1 MYYKWEVAD
10 NRQNKQN
17 KQGTNQALYVNKKNE
32 QVESSEQSISIGIAT
47 SVVYTLMLA
56 YIYGT
61 AFRKSIQF
69 NTFSLSFEKCE
80 KVGTTVLLIVFL
92 ALLQGLFASQGMYTK
107 ADMKKSL
114 IIAFNYVII
123 TCWLLF
129 MFVFPMHDGKVSL
142 LHSFIAFFVIFCV
155 IINCWL
161 TYALYDEYFTKK
173 DLESMLYSNA
183 IMTALAVIAGIFMIT
198 HYFYRSSIKFV
209 AIFEL
214 LTLLSY
220 ISFNTVFM
228 NLPPIPDATLS
239 CTIIK

>member
-1 MYYKWEVAD
+1 MHYKWEVVSGQSGR
-10 NRQNKQN
+10 NPS
-17 KQGTNQALYVNKKNE
+17 QALYTNKKNE
-32 QVESSEQSISIGIAT
+32 QVETSEQSVSIGIAT
-47 SVVYTLMLA
+47 SVVYALMLA

-61 AFRKSIQF
+61 ALRKSIRF

-80 KVGTTVLLIVFL
+80 KVGTTVLLIIFL

-107 ADMKKSL
+107 TDMKKTL

-123 TCWLLF
+123 MCWLLF
-129 MFVFPMHDGKVSL
+129 MFVFPMYGGKVSL
-142 LHSFIAFFVIFCV
+142 FHSFIAFFVIFCV

-161 TYALYDEYFTKK
+161 TYTLYDEYFVKK
-173 DLESMLYSNA
+173 DLEPMFYSNVV
-183 IMTALAVIAGIFMIT
+183 MTVLAVIAGIFMIT

-239 CTIIK
+239 CKIVK